1 MYKYLFGPIPS
12 RRLGMSLG
20 VDLVPKKVCS
30 LDCVY
35 CEVGK
40 TTKLSLSRKEYIN
53 SDCIKDE
60 LKHYFE
66 NNPAPDFITITASG
80 EPTLNLHLGEI
91 IQFVKQSNPDV
102 SVAVITNGTLLH
114 DEEVRAAL
122 MYADLLL
129 PSLDAATD
137 EVFKKINRPA
147 ENLNVDDC
155 TQGLIALCNEFKGKI
170 WLEVFTLPGYND
182 HESELDELKK
192 IIVQINPDSIQ
203 LNTLDRPG
211 TVPNLRGASRE
222 ELQRVVDYW
231 QLNNVE
237 IIAKPKQSEKAQSYR
252 KDSKSAIIETI
263 SRRPCTIDDLIE
275 MLGLNKNEI
284 NAHLTSL
291 DSEGQIE
298 RVEEERGIFY
308 QLRNKNGNKSN

>member
-1 MYKYLFGPIPS
+1 MYKYLFGPVPS

-35 CEVGK
+35 CEVGR
-40 TTKLSLSRKEYIN
+40 TTKLSLNREEYIN

-66 NNPAPDFITITASG
+66 NNPAPDYITVTASG
-80 EPTLNLHLGEI
+80 EPTLNLHLGDI
-91 IQFVKQSNPDV
+91 IQFIKQTNPDV

-114 DEEVRAAL
+114 DEKVRAAL
-122 MYADLLL
+122 MHADLLL

-147 ENLNVDDC
+147 DNLSVDTC
-155 TQGLIALCNEFKGKI
+155 IQGLIALCNEFKGRI
-170 WLEVFTLPGYND
+170 WLEVFILPGYND
-182 HESELDELKK
+182 HENELKELKK
-192 IIVQINPDSIQ
+192 VIVKIKPESIQ

-211 TVPNLRGASRE
+211 TVPNLRGATRD
-222 ELQRVVDYW
+222 ELQRIVDFW
-231 QLNNVE
+231 KIDNVE
-237 IIAKPKQSEKAQSYR
+237 IIAKPKQSDKAKSFR

-263 SRRPCTIDDLIE
+263 SRRPCTLEDLTEI
-275 MLGLNKNEI
+275 LGLDSNKINEY
-284 NAHLTSL
+284 L
-291 DSEGQIE
+291 DLLDLEGVID
-298 RVEEERGIFY
+298 RVEEERGVFY
-308 QLRNKNGNKSN
+308 QLKNKNGK